1 VKVAEARAAVVA
13 AQNQLTIAAALKMKP
28 TVAQTHALTNALTG
42 LTPVLGWIDAQK
54 KCPEQ

>member
-1 VKVAEARAAVVA
+1 VKAAEARAAVVA

-28 TVAQTHALTNALTG
+28 TVAQALALTSAVTG
-42 LTPVLGWIDAQK
+42 LTPVLAWIDAQK